1 MSPLTRMQLH
11 ARPLALPEPK
21 VTHLAGWGNM
31 SDVARVEFLRSVAE
45 PAGRDPRI
53 RALAAQILSQSGVD
67 QRQYE
72 QQAAV
77 LLRWVQQNIAYINE
91 PGETLQDP
99 LYTLRVK
106 HGDCDDMAILL
117 AALYESIRLPWKFV
131 LAGSIPSTR
140 ERVRWVEGQPFPR
153 GAVMAHIY
161 LAVGFPVFKPQRW
174 VFVEP
179 TVKGAPLGHDV
190 TAPAQSA
197 PAGGGLPEL
206 SGPPPSLPPG
216 GPIPQRPP
224 QGVWGA
230 ANLAPSTQAAT
241 KAGVLVTAQT
251 AGLDVAEEEEPL
263 ESLFTKKN
271 LHRIVVTGITGAIA
285 TAVSAL
291 LIEWLSSK
299 RKR

>member
-1 MSPLTRMQLH
+1 MNALTRMQLQ
-11 ARPLALPEPK
+11 ARPLDLPEPK

-31 SDVARVEFLRSVAE
+31 SDPARVAFLRSVAE

-53 RALAAQILSQSGVD
+53 RALAAQILSQAGVD

-77 LLRWVQQNIAYINE
+77 LLRWVQQNIAYLNE

-99 LYTLRVK
+99 NYTLRVK

-153 GAVMAHIY
+153 GAVMGHIY
-161 LAVGFPVFKPQRW
+161 LAVGFPVFRPQRW
-174 VFVEP
+174 TFVEP

-197 PAGGGLPEL
+197 QVPGGGLPEL
-206 SGPPPSLPPG
+206 GA
-216 GPIPQRPP
+216 
-224 QGVWGA
+224 WGA
-230 ANLAPSTQAAT
+230 TGVAPSTQSAM
-241 KAGVLVTAQT
+241 KAGVLVTAQS
-251 AGLDVAEEEEPL
+251 AGLDEAREETAVEPFFS
-263 ESLFTKKN
+263 EKQIRS
-271 LHRIVVTGITGAIA
+271 IVVTGITGALA
-285 TAVSAL
+285 TVVSAML
-291 LIEWLSSK
+291 LEWFHGK
-299 RKR
+299 RNK

>member
-1 MSPLTRMQLH
+1 MDALTRAQLH

-31 SDVARVEFLRSVAE
+31 SDPARVAFLRSVAE

-53 RALAAQILSQSGVD
+53 RALAAQILAQAGVD

-72 QQAAV
+72 RQADA
-77 LLRWVQQNIAYINE
+77 LLKWVQQNIAYLNE

-99 LYTLRVK
+99 GYTLRVK

-131 LAGSIPSTR
+131 LAGTMPSTR
-140 ERVRWVEGQPFPR
+140 QRVRWVEGQPFPR

-161 LAVGFPVFKPQRW
+161 LAVGFPVFRPERW

-190 TAPAQSA
+190 TAPAEPVLSRTTLPELGA
-197 PAGGGLPEL
+197 WGATAGGLP
-206 SGPPPSLPPG
+206 PG
-216 GPIPQRPP
+216 
-224 QGVWGA
+224 V
-230 ANLAPSTQAAT
+230 
-241 KAGVLVTAQT
+241 KAGVLVTAQS
-251 AGLDVAEEEEPL
+251 AGVDSTVEEEEL
-263 ESLFTKKN
+263 ERFFTKKN
-271 LHRIVVTGITGAIA
+271 LHRILVTGVTGAVA
-285 TAVSAL
+285 TVVSAL
-291 LIEWLSSK
+291 LIEWFK
-299 RKR
+299 GQKK

>member
-1 MSPLTRMQLH
+1 MDALTRAQLH

-31 SDVARVEFLRSVAE
+31 SDPARVAFLRSVAE

-53 RALAAQILSQSGVD
+53 RALAAQILAQAGVD

-72 QQAAV
+72 RQADA
-77 LLRWVQQNIAYINE
+77 LLKWVQQNIAYLNE

-99 LYTLRVK
+99 GYTLRVK

-131 LAGSIPSTR
+131 LAGTMPSTR
-140 ERVRWVEGQPFPR
+140 QRVRWVEGQPFPR

-161 LAVGFPVFKPQRW
+161 LAVGFPVFRPERW

-190 TAPAQSA
+190 TAPAEPVLSRTTLPELGA
-197 PAGGGLPEL
+197 WGATAGGLP
-206 SGPPPSLPPG
+206 PG
-216 GPIPQRPP
+216 
-224 QGVWGA
+224 V
-230 ANLAPSTQAAT
+230 
-241 KAGVLVTAQT
+241 KAGVLVTAQS
-251 AGLDVAEEEEPL
+251 AGVDSTVEEEEAL
-263 ESLFTKKN
+263 ERFFTKKN
-271 LHRIVVTGITGAIA
+271 LHRILVTGVTGAVA
-285 TAVSAL
+285 TVVSAL
-291 LIEWLSSK
+291 LIEWFK
-299 RKR
+299 GQKK

>member
-1 MSPLTRMQLH
+1 MNALTRMQLQ

-31 SDVARVEFLRSVAE
+31 SDPARVAFLRSVAE

-53 RALAAQILSQSGVD
+53 RDLAAQILSQAGVD

-77 LLRWVQQNIAYINE
+77 LLRWVQGNIAYLNE

-99 LYTLRVK
+99 NYTLRVK

-131 LAGSIPSTR
+131 LAGSMPSTR

-153 GAVMAHIY
+153 GAVMGHIY
-161 LAVGFPVFKPQRW
+161 LAVGFPVFRPQRW
-174 VFVEP
+174 TFVEP

-190 TAPAQSA
+190 TAPAGVQA
-197 PAGGGLPEL
+197 PAATLPEL
-206 SGPPPSLPPG
+206 GA
-216 GPIPQRPP
+216 
-224 QGVWGA
+224 WGA
-230 ANLAPSTQAAT
+230 AQSLPVGV
-241 KAGVLVTAQT
+241 KAGVLVTAQSANVDT
-251 AGLDVAEEEEPL
+251 TVDEEEPL
-263 ESLFTKKN
+263 VTRETLK
-271 LHRIVVTGITGAIA
+271 RILVTGVTGALA
-285 TAVSAL
+285 TVVSTML
-291 LIEWLSSK
+291 LQWISGK
-299 RKR
+299 QK

>member
-1 MSPLTRMQLH
+1 MNALTRAQLH

-31 SDVARVEFLRSVAE
+31 SDPARVAFLRSVAE

-53 RALAAQILSQSGVD
+53 RALAAQILAQAGVD

-72 QQAAV
+72 RQADA
-77 LLRWVQQNIAYINE
+77 LLKWVQQNIAYLNE

-99 LYTLRVK
+99 GYTLRVK

-131 LAGSIPSTR
+131 LAGTMPSTR
-140 ERVRWVEGQPFPR
+140 QRVRWVEGQPFPR

-161 LAVGFPVFKPQRW
+161 LAVGFPVFRPERW

-190 TAPAQSA
+190 TAPAEPVLSRTT
-197 PAGGGLPEL
+197 LPEL
-206 SGPPPSLPPG
+206 GAWGATPATGLPPG
-216 GPIPQRPP
+216 
-224 QGVWGA
+224 V
-230 ANLAPSTQAAT
+230 
-241 KAGVLVTAQT
+241 KAGVLVTAQS
-251 AGLDVAEEEEPL
+251 AGVDSTVEEEEL
-263 ESLFTKKN
+263 ERFFTKKN
-271 LHRIVVTGITGAIA
+271 LHRILVTGVTGAVA
-285 TAVSAL
+285 TVVSAL
-291 LIEWLSSK
+291 LIEWFK
-299 RKR
+299 GQKK

>member
-1 MSPLTRMQLH
+1 MNALTRAQLH

-31 SDVARVEFLRSVAE
+31 SDPARVAFLRSVAE

-53 RALAAQILSQSGVD
+53 RALAAQILAQAGVD

-72 QQAAV
+72 RQADA
-77 LLRWVQQNIAYINE
+77 LLKWVQQNIAYLNE

-99 LYTLRVK
+99 GYTLRVK

-131 LAGSIPSTR
+131 LAGTIPSTR
-140 ERVRWVEGQPFPR
+140 QRVRWVEGQPFPR
-153 GAVMAHIY
+153 GAIMAHIY

-190 TAPAQSA
+190 TAPAEPVLSRTT
-197 PAGGGLPEL
+197 LPEL
-206 SGPPPSLPPG
+206 GAWGATPATGLPPG
-216 GPIPQRPP
+216 
-224 QGVWGA
+224 V
-230 ANLAPSTQAAT
+230 
-241 KAGVLVTAQT
+241 KAGVLVTAQS
-251 AGLDVAEEEEPL
+251 AGVDSTVEDEEL
-263 ESLFTKKN
+263 ERFFTKKN
-271 LHRIVVTGITGAIA
+271 LHRILVTGVTGAVA
-285 TAVSAL
+285 TVVSAL
-291 LIEWLSSK
+291 LIEWFK
-299 RKR
+299 GQKK